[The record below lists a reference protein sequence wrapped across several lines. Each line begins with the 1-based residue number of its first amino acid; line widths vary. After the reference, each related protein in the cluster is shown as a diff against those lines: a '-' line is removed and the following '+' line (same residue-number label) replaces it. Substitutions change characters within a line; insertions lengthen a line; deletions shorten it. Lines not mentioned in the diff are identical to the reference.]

1 MVTRYPKR
9 PKGLA
14 PIDPLS
20 VELPHGTEVTCRVP
34 RMLGERRVPKGVV
47 GRVVKVHETGD
58 VDVAVTGYGVLT
70 YERDQVRARKPGQVR
85 FAQRRAADWDALRPC
100 AILEA
105 TVGSRAWGL
114 ADEGSDTDLRGVFAL
129 PFPWRGGLVEPPD
142 CIVTADGSTTFWDFP
157 KALVQAVR
165 ADPNTLELLFV
176 DSVRPLDPMGE
187 WILAERDAFVSVEIF
202 GSFGR
207 YAMSQLAKLSHSARL
222 AEHRGL
228 LLDWLREADP
238 PGLDE
243 VASRLADLSPRPAP
257 SRSDKL
263 LAAKEYVKQLYRSLF
278 DQGLLAASDFASLVA
293 YARGGGLQPEPARE
307 LRPKNAYNL
316 LRLVAVATGWL
327 RTGRPQLR
335 MEGAIRERL
344 LAVKRG
350 QVTLDEVLAEA
361 AALVPELE
369 AARDR
374 TPLPKGPDLARADAL
389 SRRLHEE
396 VARRFVQKDAGPWG
410 RDAPPPPPAGLD
422 QGGPTR

>member
-1 MVTRYPKR
+1 MSSKR

-20 VELPHGTEVTCRVP
+20 VELPHGTEVTCRVA
-34 RMLGERRVPKGVV
+34 RMQGEQRVPKGVV
-47 GRVVKVHETGD
+47 GRVVKVHESGD
-58 VDVAVTGYGVLT
+58 LDIAVVGHGVLT
-70 YERDQVRARKPGQVR
+70 YERDQVRPRKPGQVR

-114 ADEGSDTDLRGVFAL
+114 ADEGSDTDTRGLFAL
-129 PFPWRGGLVEPPD
+129 PFSWRAGIVEPPD

-157 KALVQAVR
+157 KALAQGLR

-176 DSVRPLDPMGE
+176 DGVHALDPMGE
-187 WILAERDAFVSVEIF
+187 WILAERDAFVSAEIF

-207 YAMSQLAKLSHSARL
+207 YAMSQLTKLSHSARL

-228 LLDWLREADP
+228 LLDWLREPEP

-243 VASRLADLSPRPAP
+243 VAERLADLSPRPAP

-278 DQGLLAASDFASLVA
+278 DQGLLAAGDFASLVA

-316 LRLVAVATGWL
+316 LRLISVATGWL

-335 MEGAIRERL
+335 MEGAVRDRL
-344 LAVKRG
+344 LAIKRG

-369 AARDR
+369 AARDA
-374 TPLPKGPDLARADAL
+374 TSLPAGPDLVRVDAL
-389 SRRLHEE
+389 ARRLHEE
-396 VARRFVQKDAGPWG
+396 VARRWLTRAAGRWG
-410 RDAPPPPPAGLD
+410 LAAPPPPAPSLPEPSHG
-422 QGGPTR
+422 